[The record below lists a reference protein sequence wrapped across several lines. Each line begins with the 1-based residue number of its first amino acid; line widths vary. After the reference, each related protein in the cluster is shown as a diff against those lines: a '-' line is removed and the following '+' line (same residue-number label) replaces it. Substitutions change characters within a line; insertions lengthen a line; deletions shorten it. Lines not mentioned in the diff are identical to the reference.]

1 MVDRSRDHSKYQN
14 WIDPNILIP
23 YERNAKIHTPEQIDD
38 IALSIKKYG
47 WQQDVVITRD
57 NVLVIGHGRQQAA
70 ILLGCEIPYHV
81 VDKTADELTDE
92 EIREL
97 RIIDNKTNESGWE
110 HSILDLEIEDL
121 DFGDFNLDLNEG
133 QREESNFD
141 GLFGEAPPKEPEEP
155 KQIQCPHCM
164 MWFTP

>member
-133 QREESNFD
+133 QREEPNFD

-155 KQIQCPHCM
+155 RQIQCPHCM